1 TRDFEVNGLPSK
13 QLIFA
18 GEVNNELYFYTKA
31 FEGDQAYSHQML
43 LSYWLDFLYRPYFHD
58 ELSDDTIIIK
68 SFDLQQVALLSET
81 DVKCIKQYA
90 SKIYYGELFVRSNV
104 VYYVRLSS
112 DKQETKITRV
122 SRNLVVIEPGPL
134 GSGKIPTSL
143 YAQEDC
149 AIYLLFGKELLLIG
163 LNLSFIKIEIDQPNC
178 EIVGAN
184 AEKLFFSSG
193 SLHLSFDLGE
203 EHRRL
208 AFALAYN
215 LKDEAPKAVNDMEIG
230 PDEVTRYTLTNGS
243 HIFFRN
249 YQFNELYSGSC
260 KSKDYLVDGLTSEQ
274 LIFAGELKNK
284 LYFYTKANEEDKH
297 NYLPNTISH
306 CSLLI

>member
-1 TRDFEVNGLPSK
+1 TKHFVVNGLPSER
-13 QLIFA
+13 LIFA
-18 GEVNNELYFYTKA
+18 GEVKNELYFYTKA
-31 FEGDQAYSHQML
+31 FIIIFIDSHQML
-43 LSYWLDFLYRPYFHD
+43 LSFWLVFLYRQPYFHD
-58 ELSDDTIIIK
+58 ELSDGTIIIK
-68 SFDLQQVALLSET
+68 SFDLQQVALLSEA

-90 SKIYYGELFVRSNV
+90 SKIYYGELFVRRNV
-104 VYYVRLSS
+104 VYYVRLTS

-122 SRNLVVIEPGPL
+122 SRNLVVIEHGPL

-143 YAQEDC
+143 YAQEDS
-149 AIYLLFGKELLLIG
+149 AIYLLFGKELFVIG
-163 LNLSFIKIEIDQPNC
+163 LNLSFITVEIDQPNC

-184 AEKLFFSSG
+184 AEKLLLSSG

-215 LKDEAPKAVNDMEIG
+215 LKDEAPKAVNDVEIG
-230 PDEVTRYTLTNGS
+230 PDKVTRYTLTNGL

-260 KSKDYLVDGLTSEQ
+260 KSKDYLVDGLPSEQ
-274 LIFAGELKNK
+274 LIFAELKNI
-284 LYFYTKANEEDKH
+284 LYFYTKANEEDKN
-297 NYLPNTISH
+297 NYLPNTVSH